1 MTFAHP
7 TPAMGIEIAFCA
19 VILLV
24 RRCRSAS
31 EREEYRV
38 PTRSQMIERRLRE
51 GILEGEYPAGMRMNE
66 VELAE
71 RLGVSRTPVR
81 SALTILAQDGLL
93 CYAPNSGF
101 TVQVF
106 NSADIESI
114 YELRSTLSGLA
125 ARLAAQTG
133 LDDTVSDRLH
143 AVLSRSDLMISEGI
157 WTRDAHHEWRGLNE
171 EFHEAVEVASC
182 NQHVQAALRRTK
194 DIPLLKEIRYRWIS
208 PEMMSINHM
217 QHVQIMDAIRR
228 GQQVRAED
236 LCREHVYQNGQRIVR
251 HWREI
256 EQRNAAARQGE
267 EPAADGGNTQ
277 SARAPLTR
285 SA

>member
-1 MTFAHP
+1 
-7 TPAMGIEIAFCA
+7 
-19 VILLV
+19 
-24 RRCRSAS
+24 
-31 EREEYRV
+31 
-38 PTRSQMIERRLRE
+38 
-51 GILEGEYPAGMRMNE
+51 MNE
-66 VELAE
+66 VDLAE

-106 NSADIESI
+106 NSADIEAI
-114 YELRSTLSGLA
+114 YELRSTLSGLT
-125 ARLAAQTG
+125 ARLSAQVG
-133 LDDTVSDRLH
+133 LSDDLWDRMH

-157 WTRDAHHEWRGLNE
+157 WTSETMRDWRGLNE
-171 EFHEAVEVASC
+171 TFHEIVERGSR
-182 NQHVQAALRRTK
+182 NPHVEAALRRTK

-208 PEMMSINHM
+208 PDIMAVNHSA
-217 QHVQIMDAIRR
+217 HVQIMDAVRR

-256 EQRNAAARQGE
+256 EQRNAASALD
-267 EPAADGGNTQ
+267 DGAVSTGSDPDTTAPDSGPSPLSQ
-277 SARAPLTR
+277 SA
-285 SA
+285 

>member
-1 MTFAHP
+1 M
-7 TPAMGIEIAFCA
+7 
-19 VILLV
+19 
-24 RRCRSAS
+24 
-31 EREEYRV
+31 

-51 GILEGEYPAGMRMNE
+51 GILEGEFVAGMRMNE
-66 VELAE
+66 VELAQ

-81 SALTILAQDGLL
+81 SALTVLAQGGLL

-106 NSADIESI
+106 DSADIEAI
-114 YELRSTLSGLA
+114 YELRATLSGLT
-125 ARLAAQTG
+125 ARLAAQVG
-133 LDDTVSDRLH
+133 LSDELWERMH

-157 WTRDAHHEWRGLNE
+157 WTSETMRDWRGLNE
-171 EFHEAVEVASC
+171 TFHEIVEKGSR
-182 NQHVQAALRRTK
+182 NPHVEAALRRTK

-208 PEMMSINHM
+208 PDIMAANHSA
-217 QHVQIMDAIRR
+217 HVQIMDAVRR

-256 EQRNAAARQGE
+256 EQRNDSAAQDDG
-267 EPAADGGNTQ
+267 PATTESDPDRTVSKAG
-277 SARAPLTR
+277 PLPVSR

>member
-1 MTFAHP
+1 M
-7 TPAMGIEIAFCA
+7 
-19 VILLV
+19 
-24 RRCRSAS
+24 
-31 EREEYRV
+31 
-38 PTRSQMIERRLRE
+38 PTRSQMIERRLRD
-51 GILEGEYPAGMRMNE
+51 GILEGEFAAGLRMNE

-93 CYAPNSGF
+93 CYSPNSGF

-106 NSADIESI
+106 NSADIEGI

-125 ARLAAQTG
+125 ARLAAQGG
-133 LDDTVSDRLH
+133 LDVTVSDRLH
-143 AVLSRSDLMISEGI
+143 AVLSRSDLMIGEGI
-157 WTRDAHHEWRGLNE
+157 WTRDALLEWRGLNE
-171 EFHEAVEVASC
+171 EFHEAIETASR
-182 NQHVQAALRRTK
+182 NQHVRAALRRTK

-208 PEMMSINHM
+208 PEMMSINHT

-256 EQRNAAARQGE
+256 EQRNAAALQEGD
-267 EPAADGGNTQ
+267 EPAPGADDPAESRATD
-277 SARAPLTR
+277 SARAPLPR